1 MRLKRVRFGT
11 FQRPF
16 PLAISLIMPIKK
28 EADSAASTSFEDAL
42 VELQDIVGNLEAGT
56 TSLHDSIQQFE
67 RGVTLLKGCYQ
78 VLEGAEQRIEIL
90 TSIDRDGQPET
101 EAFDAS
107 ATIESETLIE
117 DASPRK
123 TKSKARGLGELP
135 F

>member
-1 MRLKRVRFGT
+1 
-11 FQRPF
+11 
-16 PLAISLIMPIKK
+16 MPIQQNA
-28 EADSAASTSFEDAL
+28 ESADSTSFEDSL
-42 VELQDIVGNLEAGT
+42 VELQDIVGNLESGT
-56 TSLHDSIQQFE
+56 TSLHESIQQFE

-107 ATIESETLIE
+107 ATIDSETLIE
-117 DASPRK
+117 EAPTRK
-123 TKSKARGLGELP
+123 TKAKSKGLGELP